1 MVNLGDAW
9 IMSAHFSLDLL
20 TQPYAS
26 RLSGMNMK
34 KVLFALAM
42 GAMPLMASAQKQVTI
57 KAGTIVPLQSVKQV
71 KAADVSEGQTVDFQ
85 VVQDVNVD
93 GVCAI
98 PRGTLVKGK
107 VAEASKSTVA
117 GTKGRLVI
125 NINNLNLPDGEP
137 VYFSNTDVRIYGKNR
152 TPLAVVTGLFVL
164 PCIFIPGTKAV
175 MPAGYEV
182 QATVA
187 ANTTITVK

>member
-1 MVNLGDAW
+1 
-9 IMSAHFSLDLL
+9 
-20 TQPYAS
+20 
-26 RLSGMNMK
+26 MK
-34 KVLFALAM
+34 KILLLLAV
-42 GAMPLMASAQKQVTI
+42 GVTSFSAFAQKQVTI
-57 KAGTIVPLQSVKQV
+57 KAGSIVPLQSVKQV

-98 PRGTLVKGK
+98 PRSTLVKGK
-107 VAEASKSTVA
+107 VAEAKKSTIA

-125 NINNLNLPDGEP
+125 NINRMNLPNGEA
-137 VYFSNTDVRIYGKNR
+137 VFFSNTDVRVYGKNK
-152 TPLAVVTGLFVL
+152 TPLAVVTACLVW

-187 ANTTITVK
+187 ANTTVMVE

>member
-1 MVNLGDAW
+1 
-9 IMSAHFSLDLL
+9 MSAHFFVGFINNSALRNTVKRDE
-20 TQPYAS
+20 
-26 RLSGMNMK
+26 MK
-34 KVLFALAM
+34 KVFLIFAM
-42 GAMPLMASAQKQVTI
+42 GVMSFNAFAQKQVII

-85 VVQDVNVD
+85 VVQDINVD

-98 PRGTLVKGK
+98 PRGTLVKGR
-107 VAEASKSTVA
+107 VAEARKSTVA

-125 NINNLNLPDGEP
+125 NINSLNLPDGEP
-137 VYFSNTDVRIYGKNR
+137 VFFSNTDVRIYGKNR

-164 PCIFIPGTKAV
+164 PCILIPGSKAV

-187 ANTTITVK
+187 ANTTVTSK

>member
-1 MVNLGDAW
+1 
-9 IMSAHFSLDLL
+9 
-20 TQPYAS
+20 
-26 RLSGMNMK
+26 MK
-34 KVLFALAM
+34 KLFLTYVLCLLSTMSF
-42 GAMPLMASAQKQVTI
+42 GQKQVTI
-57 KAGTIVPLQSVKQV
+57 KAGTIVPLQAVKQV

-85 VVQDVNVD
+85 VVQDVYVD
-93 GVCAI
+93 GVCVI

-107 VAEASKSTVA
+107 VAEARKSTVA

-125 NINNLNLPDGEP
+125 NINYLNLPSGEP
-137 VYFSNTDVRIYGKNR
+137 LYFSNTDVRINGKNR
-152 TPLAVVTGLFVL
+152 TPLAVVTALFVW

-187 ANTTITVK
+187 SNTTVSIE

>member
-1 MVNLGDAW
+1 
-9 IMSAHFSLDLL
+9 
-20 TQPYAS
+20 
-26 RLSGMNMK
+26 MK
-34 KVLFALAM
+34 KVLLVLTLVMVSLTSF
-42 GAMPLMASAQKQVTI
+42 AQKQVTL
-57 KAGTIVPLQSVKQV
+57 KAGSIVPLQAINQV
-71 KAADVSEGQTVDFQ
+71 KAADVEEGQTVDFQ

-93 GVCAI
+93 GICAI

-107 VAEASKSTVA
+107 VSEARKSSLA

-125 NINNLNLPDGEP
+125 NISSMNLPNGEP
-137 VYFSNTDVRIYGKNR
+137 VFFSNTDVRINGKNR
-152 TPLAVVTGLFVL
+152 TPLAVVTGLFIW

-175 MPAGYEV
+175 MPSGYEV

>member
-1 MVNLGDAW
+1 
-9 IMSAHFSLDLL
+9 
-20 TQPYAS
+20 
-26 RLSGMNMK
+26 MK
-34 KVLFALAM
+34 KVLLALT
-42 GAMPLMASAQKQVTI
+42 LVIVSLTSFAQKQVTL
-57 KAGTIVPLQSVKQV
+57 KAGSIVPLQAINQV
-71 KAADVSEGQTVDFQ
+71 KAADVEEGQTVDFQ

-93 GVCAI
+93 GICAI

-107 VAEASKSTVA
+107 VSEARKSSLA

-125 NINNLNLPDGEP
+125 NISSMNLPNGEP
-137 VYFSNTDVRIYGKNR
+137 VFFSNTDVRINGKNR
-152 TPLAVVTGLFVL
+152 TPLAVVTGLFFW

-175 MPAGYEV
+175 MPSGYEV

>member
-1 MVNLGDAW
+1 
-9 IMSAHFSLDLL
+9 
-20 TQPYAS
+20 
-26 RLSGMNMK
+26 MK
-34 KVLFALAM
+34 KVLLALTLVM
-42 GAMPLMASAQKQVTI
+42 VSLTSFAQKQVTL
-57 KAGTIVPLQSVKQV
+57 KAGSIVPLQAINQV
-71 KAADVSEGQTVDFQ
+71 KAADVEEGQTVDFQ

-93 GVCAI
+93 GICAI

-107 VAEASKSTVA
+107 VSEARKSSLA

-125 NINNLNLPDGEP
+125 NISSMNLPNGEP
-137 VYFSNTDVRIYGKNR
+137 VFFSNTDVRINGKNR
-152 TPLAVVTGLFVL
+152 TPLAVVTGLFFW

-175 MPAGYEV
+175 MPSGYEV

>member
-1 MVNLGDAW
+1 
-9 IMSAHFSLDLL
+9 
-20 TQPYAS
+20 
-26 RLSGMNMK
+26 MK
-34 KVLFALAM
+34 KVVLALTLVM
-42 GAMPLMASAQKQVTI
+42 VSLTSFAQKQVTL
-57 KAGTIVPLQSVKQV
+57 KAGSIVPLQAINQV
-71 KAADVSEGQTVDFQ
+71 KAADVEEGQTVDFQ

-93 GVCAI
+93 GICAI

-107 VAEASKSTVA
+107 VSEARKSSLA

-125 NINNLNLPDGEP
+125 NISSMNLPNGEP
-137 VYFSNTDVRIYGKNR
+137 VFFSNTDVRINGKNR
-152 TPLAVVTGLFVL
+152 TPLAVVTGLFIW

-175 MPAGYEV
+175 MPSGYEV